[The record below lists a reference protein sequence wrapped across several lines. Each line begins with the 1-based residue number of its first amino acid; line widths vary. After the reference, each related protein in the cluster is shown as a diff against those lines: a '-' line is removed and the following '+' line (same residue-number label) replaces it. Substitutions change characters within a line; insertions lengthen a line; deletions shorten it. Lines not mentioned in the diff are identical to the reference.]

1 MSFTP
6 QIETAEIAD
15 ATLDSISGGQAG
27 GAAVSGGLAGA
38 LSGTLS
44 GGLAGGLPEAGS
56 AVGCA
61 DVFAAVSPQGVALG
75 LHAHGVAGH

>member
-15 ATLDSISGGQAG
+15 AVLDNVSGGQAG
-27 GAAVSGGLAGA
+27 SAAVSGGLAGA

-44 GGLAGGLPEAGS
+44 GSLAGGLSDSLS
-56 AVGCA
+56 AVGCV
-61 DVFAAVSPQGVALG
+61 DGFATVSPEGVALG
-75 LHAHGVAGH
+75 LHAHGAVAH